1 MTSGDMI
8 NYEILIHLRSYKC
21 ENFIYFWNEK
31 RIIKKERP
39 EKPASKLREKNFDYN
54 FALTDEKIIP

>member
-1 MTSGDMI
+1 MRYLYIWGVT
-8 NYEILIHLRSYKC
+8 NVN
-21 ENFIYFWNEK
+21 NFIYFWNEK

-39 EKPASKLREKNFDYN
+39 EKTTSKLREKNFDYN